1 MNIAEQKY
9 HELKVN
15 ERYIFYFKDTQVAL
29 FAKLILKCY
38 YLTSL
43 ENVSIPALVIEQLSL
58 LGNYDR
64 MMELRYNTQTLTY
77 DAMDGKFYVY
87 KLNIN
92 GLPTDINMLIQ
103 SFL

>member
-1 MNIAEQKY
+1 MDIAEQKY

-15 ERYIFYFKDTQVAL
+15 ERYIFYFKETQVAL
-29 FAKLILKCY
+29 FAKLILKFY

-43 ENVSIPALVIEQLSL
+43 ENVSIPAIVIEQLSL
-58 LGNYDR
+58 LGNYDGLI
-64 MMELRYNTQTLTY
+64 ELRYNTQTLTY
-77 DAMDGKFYVY
+77 DAIDSKFYVY

-92 GLPTDINMLIQ
+92 RLPADLNMLIQ